1 MLTIARYSSE
11 FVAQAAAEFLRS
23 EGVAAEV
30 VGGMLAEA
38 PSSRSPGLSGF
49 EVVLLHPAERSRAT
63 LLLEEFHL
71 QGPASLADWEDQ
83 TLPDLSRLDPALAP
97 PCAACGT
104 LLPLDPHLDQCPA
117 CEAPADVLE
126 QLLRVHGPEA
136 LALCF
141 DADDP
146 DGAPPGAAH
155 GRGPAAALS
164 CPSCGSALES
174 KAGMQTCRSCGCVL
188 HVQPEH

>member
-1 MLTIARYSSE
+1 MLTIARYTSE

-49 EVVLLHPAERSRAT
+49 EVVLLLPAERSRAT

-97 PCAACGT
+97 PCDACGT
-104 LLPLDPHLDQCPA
+104 PLPLDPLLDQCPA
-117 CEAPADVLE
+117 CQAPADVLE
-126 QLLRVHGPEA
+126 QLLRAHGPEA

-141 DADDP
+141 DGDEP
-146 DGAPPGAAH
+146 DAPSSGAAQP
-155 GRGPAAALS
+155 RGPHAPLA
-164 CPSCGSALES
+164 CPSCGAALHS
-174 KAGMQTCRSCGCVL
+174 KAGMQTCGSCGCVL
-188 HVQPEH
+188 HVQPDL